1 MFGLHGEGVVSVS
14 DGKLD
19 AYVFIDHVDPGSR
32 IGDVLRD
39 LFEQNP
45 ETVRFTAQF
54 AGPFI
59 GFARLELPGLKE
71 AHELANGSF
80 WDAGLRCETAVVI
93 RGSQLRIPKRGSPA
107 HCALVRAR
115 AADPDA
121 ALDAL
126 DERFAARHEEQEAL
140 PADERTASYGA
151 AIVNGTYDLLIDV
164 GMPTFEETRDLVRD
178 DVRTV
183 PGIERTV
190 TAFAHLPGN
199 ERRR

>member
-1 MFGLHGEGVVSVS
+1 
-14 DGKLD
+14 
-19 AYVFIDHVDPGSR
+19 
-32 IGDVLRD
+32 
-39 LFEQNP
+39 
-45 ETVRFTAQF
+45 
-54 AGPFI
+54 
-59 GFARLELPGLKE
+59 
-71 AHELANGSF
+71 
-80 WDAGLRCETAVVI
+80 VVI

-107 HCALVRAR
+107 YCALVRAS

-126 DERFAARHEEQEAL
+126 DERFAVRDEEQGAL
-140 PADERTASYGA
+140 PPDERTSSYGA